1 MVFSRRG
8 VSDMD
13 VLAVGHDDGCFVRS
27 LGARGVVFGLRS
39 APDLHRARLAR
50 HPRLHAHGT
59 GPLPGR
65 GRRVRIVLTPASR
78 SYNRRSGRCPGW
90 VDCRGRGR
98 KEEEE
103 MSPLTLWLTIVGAGA
118 GTFALRLSF
127 IALLGR
133 VEIPLFFRRVLRF
146 VPAAVLTA
154 FVIPLLFYENG
165 ALHVS
170 LGNERLLAGLV
181 AALIA
186 WRTRSVLF
194 TLGAGMATLWTLQ
207 AVGQSL

>member
-1 MVFSRRG
+1 
-8 VSDMD
+8 
-13 VLAVGHDDGCFVRS
+13 
-27 LGARGVVFGLRS
+27 
-39 APDLHRARLAR
+39 
-50 HPRLHAHGT
+50 
-59 GPLPGR
+59 
-65 GRRVRIVLTPASR
+65 
-78 SYNRRSGRCPGW
+78 
-90 VDCRGRGR
+90 
-98 KEEEE
+98 
-103 MSPLTLWLTIVGAGA
+103 MSTSTLWLAIVGAGA

-127 IALLGR
+127 IALLGQ
-133 VEIPLFFRRVLRF
+133 VEMPLFLRRVLRL

-165 ALHVS
+165 ALQVS

-194 TLGAGMATLWTLQ
+194 TLGGGMAMLWVLQ